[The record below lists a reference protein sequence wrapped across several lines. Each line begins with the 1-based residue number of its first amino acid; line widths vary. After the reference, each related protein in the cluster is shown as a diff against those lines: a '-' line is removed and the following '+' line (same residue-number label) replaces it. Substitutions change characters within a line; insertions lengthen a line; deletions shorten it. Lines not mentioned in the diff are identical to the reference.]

1 MAKKSDK
8 EKRRDRLERERLKLK
23 KQIARDES
31 ILASDEPFVEEEIE
45 PVDDDTPVEEEPE
58 ESEKS
63 MDSAEVALAM
73 GGPTSFG
80 ELDMAR
86 EMEAKNS
93 ELQSTAYAVE
103 ALVRNIV
110 YHPMLTPAEKS
121 NAIKAVG
128 NEFGSRVESIMDKPV
143 MKALDMDL
151 LELEALIAKDMRLTP
166 FAERVGSWIS
176 KTIPL
181 TSTKSKLSEIDDKDH
196 VRNALYRALQMIKR
210 GGKPAED
217 ARFALPKIKEAAKKF
232 GIGTMEKSQSSV
244 VVEKDA
250 SGSWRAVMWPSNN
263 FKDWD
268 GEIISEKAHLEY
280 VDWVNKNMDVAPV
293 FTTWHKPDLVREH
306 PVDFVSYENGF
317 LLMSA
322 PLTEVEAAALLK
334 AQTVCDIGMS
344 HGSLVFERDPQDPRI
359 INKYR
364 MVEVS
369 DLPLENAANPFTD
382 FTTLTKEAD
391 MDTKKYLAAI
401 LGSEEKAQA
410 YLDKTEAKQKALQ
423 AAGVEN
429 KEKVEEPKVEV
440 PVVEPIP
447 VAPPAPNTDEIVAK
461 VLKELDIEG
470 LQDFLKK
477 SQESIEKVPVLEKL
491 VADLSGDRDDW
502 FAKQIAP
509 PAEKKFLWS
518 RPSQDETNVIKEGDS
533 ADAELAAA
541 KAGLP
546 ENWLADALGAT
557 PIQQ

>member
-23 KQIARDES
+23 KQIARDEAM
-31 ILASDEPFVEEEIE
+31 LASDEPFVEDEIE
-45 PVDDDTPVEEEPE
+45 PVDDDTPIESEPE
-58 ESEKS
+58 ETEKS
-63 MDSAEVALAM
+63 MDGAEVALAM

-86 EMEAKNS
+86 EAQAKNA
-93 ELQSTAYAVE
+93 EIQTTTWDVQD
-103 ALVRNIV
+103 LVRNIV

-128 NEFGSRVESIMDKPV
+128 NEFGTRVESIMDKPV

-176 KTIPL
+176 KTIP
-181 TSTKSKLSEIDDKDH
+181 STAPESKLAEINDKAH

-210 GGKPAED
+210 GGKHAED
-217 ARFALPKIKEAAKKF
+217 ARAALPKIKEAAKKF
-232 GIGTMEKSQSSV
+232 GIGTMEKSKSSV

-268 GEIISEKAHLEY
+268 GEIISEKAHLEF

-293 FTTWHKPDLVREH
+293 FMTWHKPGTAREK

-322 PLTEVEAAALLK
+322 PLTESEAAALLK
-334 AQTVCDIGMS
+334 AQTLTDIGMS
-344 HGSLVFERDPQDPRI
+344 HGSLVYERDPQDERV

-382 FTTLTKEAD
+382 FATLTKEAD
-391 MDTKKYLAAI
+391 MDTLKYLAAI
-401 LGSEEKAQA
+401 LGSEDKAKA
-410 YLDKTEAKQKALQ
+410 YLDKTEDKQKALQ

-429 KEKVEEPKVEV
+429 KEKVEEPKVET
-440 PVVEPIP
+440 PVVEPAP

-491 VADLSGDRDDW
+491 VKDLSGDRDDW
-502 FAKQIAP
+502 FAEKITP

-518 RPSQDETNVIKEGDS
+518 RPSQDPTNVVKEGEEQ
-533 ADAELAAA
+533 ELKPPAI
-541 KAGLP
+541 P
-546 ENWLADALGAT
+546 DNWLADALGTT